1 MLVTKSTVQQSLKG
15 LPRSCIDF
23 WLVTKTESF
32 IRVYSP
38 AFVQMTIWLHLAWQ
52 VERALSSKENNLCSV
67 LPFSDY
73 ANVIISYCRFV
84 DWRRK
89 FPENI
94 SWWSASRHEQFK
106 AKPNRR
112 NDTVCY
118 RGFALIEPADG
129 LCQNIWSQNWEGS
142 RVFSALWVLH
152 KGAEW
157 ITGLLWLGRH
167 LLTSYSTTCDGTFFF
182 FFGRRKINSVRVGG
196 DCSAATLWCT
206 PPKEKKSSKD
216 TWKKFSQKTCKQSW
230 HRYFT
235 LK

>member
-23 WLVTKTESF
+23 WPVTKTESF

-94 SWWSASRHEQFK
+94 GWWSASRHEQFK
-106 AKPNRR
+106 AKPEPKER
-112 NDTVCY
+112 Y
-118 RGFALIEPADG
+118 RLLQRI
-129 LCQNIWSQNWEGS
+129 C
-142 RVFSALWVLH
+142 
-152 KGAEW
+152 AEW
-157 ITGLLWLGRH
+157 TGWWVVPKH
-167 LLTSYSTTCDGTFFF
+167 LISELRGLSCFFSSMGVTQRCWMDNWSSLTGKASANQLQHNLRWDVLFFF
-182 FFGRRKINSVRVGG
+182 R
-196 DCSAATLWCT
+196 A
-206 PPKEKKSSKD
+206 PKN
-216 TWKKFSQKTCKQSW
+216 
-230 HRYFT
+230 
-235 LK
+235 